1 MYFSNSMKL
10 RKLMS
15 LLLAVLMVVS
25 LFAGCKKEDP
35 ADPTDEPNTPAP
47 SLNLEDP
54 NDPTES
60 TAPIETAPPVEY
72 NENMATV
79 LSQLS
84 VRSIPSKESEVVAT
98 LDAGT
103 QVEILRR
110 ETTLGIEWG
119 LIQQG
124 WIVMDYVQM
133 NVVSD
138 DPSDNADPTE
148 PEATK
153 PTEPAETIRGMV
165 NVNGLNIREEANTNS
180 KVVGNYDK
188 GDVVTI
194 LETKNGWGRTGK
206 GWINMQYIST
216 GNADNNDN
224 NNNTTG
230 NGSTTVIGK
239 GIVTA
244 SELNIR
250 EAANTTADR
259 VGSYRAGDRVEI
271 LEKSGNWGRTSK
283 GWISLDYV
291 YQDGTTGK
299 NTAKG
304 IVEVDGLRI
313 RSGPGTGYD
322 AVGSY
327 NSGARVSILEQFTFN
342 GVKWGCT
349 DKGWISMEYVYVDGT
364 GEDIQYGTVT
374 GDELNIRSGPGT
386 GYNSVGKLNSGDEVE
401 ILYTVEVNGVT
412 WGNIEKGWI
421 SLDYV
426 DLD

>member
-1 MYFSNSMKL
+1 MYFSNTKL
-10 RKLMS
+10 RKIMS
-15 LLLAVLMVVS
+15 LLLAMLMIFS
-25 LFAGCKKEDP
+25 LFAGCKKNEEP
-35 ADPTDEPNTPAP
+35 EPTDEPNAP

-54 NDPTES
+54 TDPTES
-60 TAPIETAPPVEY
+60 TAPMETAPIVDY

-79 LSQLS
+79 LTQLS
-84 VRSIPSKESEVVAT
+84 VRSIPSKESDIVAT

-110 ETTLGIEWG
+110 ETSLGIEWG

-124 WIVMDYVQM
+124 WIVMEYVQM
-133 NVVSD
+133 NVQTD
-138 DPSDNADPTE
+138 EPDTTDPTE
-148 PEATK
+148 PAATT
-153 PTEPAETIRGMV
+153 PTQPEETIRGMI

-180 KVVGNYDK
+180 KIIGTYDK

-194 LETKNGWGRTGK
+194 LETKNGWGRTNK

-216 GNADNNDN
+216 GTNNNDDDGG
-224 NNNTTG
+224 NTGG
-230 NGSTTVIGK
+230 NGNTTVIGK

-250 EAANTTADR
+250 EGANTTADR

-304 IVEVDGLRI
+304 IVTVDGLNI
-313 RSGPGTGYD
+313 RSGPGTGYG

-364 GEDIQYGTVT
+364 GEDILYGTVT
-374 GDELNIRSGPGT
+374 GDQLNIRSGPGT
-386 GYNSVGKLNSGDEVE
+386 GYGSVGKLNSGDEVE
-401 ILYTVEVNGVT
+401 ILYTVEVDGVT

-421 SLDYV
+421 SMDYV
-426 DLD
+426 ELNG

>member
-1 MYFSNSMKL
+1 MYFSNSIKL
-10 RKLMS
+10 RKLMG
-15 LLLAVLMVVS
+15 LLLALLMVVS
-25 LFAGCKKEDP
+25 MFAGCKKEETSEP
-35 ADPTDEPNTPAP
+35 SDEQNAP

-54 NDPTES
+54 TDASES
-60 TAPIETAPPVEY
+60 TAPIETAPPVEA

-79 LSQLS
+79 LSQLT
-84 VRSIPSKESEVVAT
+84 VRSTPSKESDAVAT

-110 ETTLGIEWG
+110 ETVLGIPWG

-133 NVVSD
+133 NVATD
-138 DPSDNADPTE
+138 DPDDSTDATE
-148 PEATK
+148 PVATT
-153 PTEPAETIRGMV
+153 PTTSEETIRGMV
-165 NVNGLNIREEANTNS
+165 NVNGLNIREEASATSN
-180 KVVGNYDK
+180 KVGSYDK

-194 LETKNGWGRTGK
+194 LETKNGWGRTSK
-206 GWINMQYIST
+206 GWISMQYIST
-216 GNADNNDN
+216 GTSDNTNNDD
-224 NNNTTG
+224 NTTG
-230 NGSTTVIGK
+230 DGSTTVIGK

-244 SELNIR
+244 TQLNIR
-250 EAANTTADR
+250 ASASTTGDR
-259 VGSYRAGDRVEI
+259 VGSYTAGDRVEI

-291 YQDGTTGK
+291 YQDGTTGT

-304 IVEVDGLRI
+304 IVTVDG
-313 RSGPGTGYD
+313 
-322 AVGSY
+322 
-327 NSGARVSILEQFTFN
+327 
-342 GVKWGCT
+342 
-349 DKGWISMEYVYVDGT
+349 
-364 GEDIQYGTVT
+364 
-374 GDELNIRSGPGT
+374 LNIRSGPGT
-386 GYNSVGKLNSGDEVE
+386 GYGSVGSLNSGSRVSILEQFTFSGVKWGCIDKGWISLEYVYIDGTGEDVQYGTVTGDQLNIRSGPGTGYGSVGTLNSGDDVE